1 MWVNSD
7 MEGYEWFLELLEDMD
22 HYQRHRNL
30 LENFLEFYLF
40 KTGIKPM
47 PSFTPLRRQLRQ
59 GRPRWNEVGSSG
71 SATRVLL
78 YWRWRKE
85 IKAGRCNKSCY
96 G

>member
-1 MWVNSD
+1 MTSVERPSPPPNYQVDFVWVNSD

-59 GRPRWNEVGSSG
+59 GRPRWNEVG
-71 SATRVLL
+71 
-78 YWRWRKE
+78 
-85 IKAGRCNKSCY
+85 GREQPA
-96 G
+96 